1 MSLNYKHESVLVF
14 EKIKI
19 FYFCD
24 PKLMDRLYIC
34 FFQNFEKIYITSA
47 LSSVKKYL
55 KLDFLSQ
62 FEVNGKI
69 RQDIPSRPTFMAKDL
84 LL

>member
-24 PKLMDRLYIC
+24 PKLMDRL
-34 FFQNFEKIYITSA
+34 
-47 LSSVKKYL
+47 
-55 KLDFLSQ
+55 LD
-62 FEVNGKI
+62 VVGKI
-69 RQDIPSRPTFMAKDL
+69 VL
-84 LL
+84 LETIVATDNASVQCVVKHILEVVWHVHKE